1 MVGDLA
7 GLLET
12 KNFTNA
18 VSAEIICGSGARSSS
33 LVMVLTATLRARS
46 PDARSLRIRRCGS
59 LTDRAL

>member
-1 MVGDLA
+1 VVGDLA

-33 LVMVLTATLRARS
+33 LVMVLTAALRARS
-46 PDARSLRIRRCGS
+46 PDARSLRIRRW
-59 LTDRAL
+59 AP